1 MGQSVAGSGDE
12 IIEDIVVDEGQL
24 TVTAFE
30 AEFGSIGIDG
40 SIGAEIDGDESVGGG
55 LGALGEG
62 PLAMLVEVFDLGVIT
77 GLDLENA
84 ADQISGRKLVEPSS
98 G

>member
-24 TVTAFE
+24 TVAAFE

-55 LGALGEG
+55 LGPFGEG
-62 PLAMLVEVFDLGVIT
+62 PLTVLVEVFDLGVVA
-77 GLDLENA
+77 GLDLEDA
-84 ADQISGRKLVEPSS
+84 AGQVKGRKLVEPSS